1 MGAKVALAV
10 LAIALLGAQ
19 PSFAQGASSAN
30 TPAGGSAA
38 QQVVTEF
45 TPDQVAAILRD
56 AGYRAEIVH
65 ENEKYHIL
73 TGMGGYK
80 VVLYLYCKDTK
91 CTSLDWD
98 VSFTAAPKYTLTL
111 VNKWNREKRYT
122 KAYIANDGAFY
133 LEYSLD
139 FTGGV
144 TKQTISSSASL
155 FDSFVTSLDGWIN
168 SASSQ

>member
-1 MGAKVALAV
+1 MGVRVASAI
-10 LAIALLGAQ
+10 LAIAVLWAQ
-19 PSFAQGASSAN
+19 PSFAQNASSAN
-30 TPAGGSAA
+30 TPSGGAA

-45 TPDQVAAILRD
+45 TPDEVAAILRD
-56 AGYRAEIVH
+56 AGYRAEMVH
-65 ENEKYHIL
+65 ENDKYHIL

-80 VVLYLYCKDTK
+80 VVLYLYCKDGK

-98 VSFTAAPKYTLTL
+98 VSFTAAAKYTLTL

-144 TKQTISSSASL
+144 TKQTIASSASL
-155 FDSFVTSLDGWIN
+155 FDSFVTSLDSWIN
-168 SASSQ
+168 NASSQ

>member
-1 MGAKVALAV
+1 MGARVALAV
-10 LAIALLGAQ
+10 LAIAVLWAG
-19 PSFAQGASSAN
+19 PSFAQGASQAAPPSGN
-30 TPAGGSAA
+30 AG

-45 TPDQVAAILRD
+45 TPDQVASILRD

-80 VVLYLYCKDTK
+80 VVLYLYCNNGK

-111 VNKWNREKRYT
+111 VNKWNREKRYA

-139 FTGGV
+139 FSGGV
-144 TKQTISSSASL
+144 TKQTLASSASL
-155 FDSFVTSLDGWIN
+155 FDSFVNGLDGWIT
-168 SASSQ
+168 SASQ

>member
-1 MGAKVALAV
+1 MAVRVALAG
-10 LAIALLGAQ
+10 LAIALLWSG
-19 PSFAQGASSAN
+19 PSFAQAGNSSNGSSAN
-30 TPAGGSAA
+30 AG
-38 QQVVTEF
+38 QQVVTQF
-45 TPDQVAAILRD
+45 TPDQVAGILRD

-80 VVLYLYCKDTK
+80 VVLYLYCNNGQ

-111 VNKWNREKRYT
+111 VNKWNREKRYA

-139 FTGGV
+139 FAGGV
-144 TKQTISSSASL
+144 TKQTLASSASL
-155 FDSFVTSLDGWIN
+155 FDSFVNGLDGWIN

>member
-1 MGAKVALAV
+1 VGARVAFAV
-10 LAIALLGAQ
+10 LAIVLLWARPSVAQ
-19 PSFAQGASSAN
+19 SASTANAPS
-30 TPAGGSAA
+30 GSAS
-38 QQVVTEF
+38 QPVVTSF
-45 TPDQVAAILRD
+45 TPDQVASILRD

-65 ENEKYHIL
+65 ENDKYRIL

-80 VVLYLYCKDTK
+80 VVLYLYCTDTK

-111 VNKWNREKRYT
+111 VNKWNREKRYA

-139 FTGGV
+139 FSGGV
-144 TKQTISSSASL
+144 TKQTLAASASL
-155 FDSFVTSLDGWIN
+155 FDSFVNGLDGWIN
-168 SASSQ
+168 SASQ